1 MLDQILGRVRLRI
14 PEVAERPDDL
24 RAAALDA
31 PPVRSLAAAVTSPGM
46 SVIAEI
52 KRRSPSRGQLA
63 PELDPR
69 ALASAYQAGGAAA
82 ISVLTEPEF
91 FDGSI
96 ADLQAAASAVALP
109 VLRKDFIL
117 DPVQVWESRAIGAD
131 AVLLIVAALD
141 DEMLT
146 KLIATAEEARI
157 ETLVEVHDEVEVDRA
172 RASGAGIVGVNARD
186 LSTFHVDLS
195 VTERLSDRLGGF
207 SARVAE
213 SGITGPADVARM
225 MSAGYDAVLVGET
238 LVRETDPAAAVA
250 RLVAREGRE
259 TSLPKEQSG
268 CDLGQGVRCH
278 GPTDRRGRAA
288 CWCRRHWARPRR
300 VAAAGQHRPGEE
312 DRRWYRR
319 SQDPGHG

>member
-14 PEVAERPDDL
+14 PEVAERTDDL

-172 RASGAGIVGVNARD
+172 RASGAGVVGVNARD

-207 SARVAE
+207 AARVAE

-250 RLVAREGRE
+250 RLVARE
-259 TSLPKEQSG
+259 
-268 CDLGQGVRCH
+268 
-278 GPTDRRGRAA
+278 
-288 CWCRRHWARPRR
+288 
-300 VAAAGQHRPGEE
+300 AAG
-312 DRRWYRR
+312 DVS
-319 SQDPGHG
+319 SQGAVRL